1 MPILPSS
8 NESRRPKRCSGQRRI
23 ESLSVLWR
31 RADLVLER
39 KEFDFSIAERDIKLL
54 QAVEDWIRLQTHNN
68 VVDYRLLT
76 SEEEKR
82 RRKDF
87 SKAIRRLASRFDEY
101 N

>member
-1 MPILPSS
+1 MPDQQKHDTLLAI
-8 NESRRPKRCSGQRRI
+8 
-23 ESLSVLWR
+23 
-31 RADLVLER
+31 D
-39 KEFDFSIAERDIKLL
+39 DAERDIKLL